1 MGLQFTF
8 CHSAVDNFFAP
19 GIEKRLNGW
28 VNQGLNVGRIA
39 SLAPNFKPF
48 SDLLGVDVATKKKV
62 LHCRGPGRFDRE
74 LGKDGKALPPDG
86 KQAGTLLAPTFGL
99 AAVNLHIWTGFGSVP
114 SWNASCRGNRE
125 HGSGRSS
132 IASMACLPT
141 GSASTREP
149 SRISS
154 DPNSRRLD

>member
-48 SDLLGVDVATKKKV
+48 SDLFAVDVATKKKA
-62 LHCRGPGRFDRE
+62 LHCRGPGRFDR
-74 LGKDGKALPPDG
+74 GS
-86 KQAGTLLAPTFGL
+86 LLAPAFGL

-141 GSASTREP
+141 GSVSTREP